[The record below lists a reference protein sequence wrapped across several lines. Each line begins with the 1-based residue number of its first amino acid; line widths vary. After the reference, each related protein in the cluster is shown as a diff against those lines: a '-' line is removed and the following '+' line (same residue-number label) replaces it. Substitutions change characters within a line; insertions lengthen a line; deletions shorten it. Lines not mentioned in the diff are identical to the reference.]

1 MISAISIAITR
12 VSLGVAACAAD
23 IAMAS
28 GKIAVSVAKRSRFDI
43 IGPPLFKKAD
53 IGSLSCRSAIH
64 PGARFRASGG
74 AHGQPVR
81 ACLKSA
87 QEFGIL
93 DKTRP
98 EATAYAPFRLLP
110 AADPRHTCAR

>member
-23 IAMAS
+23 IAMTS
-28 GKIAVSVAKRSRFDI
+28 GKTAASVAKRSVFDI
-43 IGPPLFKKAD
+43 FGPPLSKKVD
-53 IGSLSCRSAIH
+53 NVPFSRRSAIH
-64 PGARFRASGG
+64 PRRLFSAFGRA
-74 AHGQPVR
+74 HRQPAY

-87 QEFGIL
+87 QDFGIL

-98 EATAYAPFRLLP
+98 EGTAHAPFRL
-110 AADPRHTCAR
+110 